1 MWLPWWVWPS
11 VRSGRWN
18 TWRILRPCGRRWRGG
33 RPVDED
39 IYDGLI
45 VPRWTTI
52 SHWNPVMN
60 NDFNQNYEFFW
71 QMSLNT
77 KLDFMWESIILEQII
92 TQLDITIDFMKS
104 NICKHI
110 SAKYVEY
117 IRTFGW
123 QKWTWPLAQNSQAKQ
138 PLRNT
143 KHSIK
148 LDIFL

>member
-1 MWLPWWVWPS
+1 
-11 VRSGRWN
+11 
-18 TWRILRPCGRRWRGG
+18 
-33 RPVDED
+33 
-39 IYDGLI
+39 
-45 VPRWTTI
+45 
-52 SHWNPVMN
+52 
-60 NDFNQNYEFFW
+60 
-71 QMSLNT
+71 MSLNT